1 MTRESLFAPTATTRL
16 VLYWIP
22 AVVWAVS
29 IFVVSNIP
37 AQEIQKAAETVDVV
51 DSVPIPLDIAYH
63 VVVFGVMGILGYRVA
78 SLHLGPQS
86 RWSYLAAL
94 VFAIGYGVIDELHQS
109 FISGRSSAA
118 EDVGYDALGAIL
130 GIAAVFT
137 IRVAFMRAKQR
148 WGRA

>member
-16 VLYWIP
+16 VLYWMP

-29 IFVVSNIP
+29 ISIVSHIP
-37 AQEIQKAAETVDVV
+37 SQEIQKAAETVDA
-51 DSVPIPLDIAYH
+51 VPIALDIAYH
-63 VVVFGVMGILGYRVA
+63 VVVFAVMGILGYRVA

-137 IRVAFMRAKQR
+137 IRVALMRAKQR